1 MSQTVHC
8 FEFLDADA
16 CEIPGMA
23 IVYGRE
29 ALLARLALTQIRES
43 VVGGEGDDVPI
54 ARLDGRTA
62 AWRDVSDEV
71 GTVSLFGGGSRRLV
85 ILDGADDFVSR
96 YRNELEKYAE
106 KPKRSGVLVLVVEN
120 WPKNTKL
127 FKKLDQT
134 GLQVDCNLPEKK
146 VGKRNV
152 PDAKALHDWMVRWAK
167 KTHEIRLER
176 EAAEMMVELIGPELG
191 LIDQDLARLAL
202 YVEPGGKVG
211 VDLVR
216 DVVGGWR
223 MKAIWDLVDAAV
235 EGRTASVLED
245 LDHLFQMG
253 ERPQKL
259 YGQIA
264 WSLRRYAAAAR
275 IYQRAQ
281 RIGESKSLRNALADA
296 GFPNWP
302 KALDAAQ
309 TRLKRLGSIR
319 AGRLF
324 EQLLELDLSL
334 KGTHSHDARG
344 RLALEKLL
352 VGFAS
357 ELDPRQ
363 QPAARRE
370 S

>member
-8 FEFLDADA
+8 FDYLDDA
-16 CEIPGMA
+16 TGEVPGVA
-23 IVYGRE
+23 VVYGRE
-29 ALLARLALTQIRES
+29 AILARLALRQIRHV
-43 VVGGEGDDVPI
+43 VVGGDEEDVPV
-54 ARLDGRTA
+54 ARLEGKTA
-62 AWRDVSDEV
+62 AWRDVIDEV

-96 YRNELEKYAE
+96 YRAELEKYVE

-120 WPKNTKL
+120 WPKSTKL
-127 FKKLDQT
+127 FKKLDAT

-146 VGKRNV
+146 SGKRSV
-152 PDAKALHDWMVRWAK
+152 PDAKALHDWMIKWAK
-167 KTHEIRLER
+167 KTHQIKLER
-176 EAAEMMVELIGPELG
+176 DAAEMMVELIGPELG
-191 LIDQDLARLAL
+191 LIDQDLARLSL
-202 YVEPGGKVG
+202 YVEPNGKVSAN
-211 VDLVR
+211 LVR

-245 LDHLFQMG
+245 LDKLFSMG

-281 RIGESKSLRNALADA
+281 RNGESKSLRNALADA

-302 KALDAAQ
+302 KALDEAQ
-309 TRLKRLGSIR
+309 QRVKRLGSIR

-324 EQLLELDLSL
+324 QQLLKLDLSL
-334 KGTHSHDARG
+334 KGTHSHDDRG
-344 RLALEKLL
+344 RLALERLF
-352 VGFAS
+352 VGFS
-357 ELDPRQ
+357 EELDPRH
-363 QPAARRE
+363 ATADRR
-370 S
+370 

>member
-8 FEFLDADA
+8 FDFLDADA
-16 CEIPGMA
+16 GEVPGMV

-29 ALLARLALTQIRES
+29 ALLARLALLQVRQA
-43 VVGGEGDDVPI
+43 VVGMDEEDVPI
-54 ARLDGRTA
+54 ARLDGKTA
-62 AWRDVSDEV
+62 AWRDVIDEV
-71 GTVSLFGGGSRRLV
+71 GTVSLFGGGRRRLV
-85 ILDGADDFVSR
+85 ILDGADEFVTR
-96 YRNELEKYAE
+96 YRAELEKYAD
-106 KPKRSGVLVLVVEN
+106 KPKRSGVLVLMVEN

-146 VGKRNV
+146 SGKRNV
-152 PDAKALHDWMVRWAK
+152 PDAKALHDWMIQWAK
-167 KTHEIRLER
+167 KTHGIKLER
-176 EAAEMMVELIGPELG
+176 DAAEMMVELIGPELG
-191 LIDQDLARLAL
+191 LIDQDLARLSL
-202 YVEPGGKVG
+202 YVEIGGKVNAE
-211 VDLVR
+211 LVR
-216 DVVGGWR
+216 DVVGGLR

-235 EGRTASVLED
+235 EGRTAGVLDD
-245 LDHLFQMG
+245 LDRLFQMG

-281 RIGESKSLRNALADA
+281 RIGEAKSLRNALADA

-302 KALDAAQ
+302 KALDEAQ
-309 TRLKRLGSIR
+309 ERLKRLGSIR

-324 EQLLELDLSL
+324 QQLLRLDLSL
-334 KGTHSHDARG
+334 KGTHSHDSRG

-352 VGFAS
+352 VGFAA

-363 QPAARRE
+363 QTADRR
-370 S
+370 